1 MTSTDFDIFGR
12 ITKRYVTLDADGT
25 ADPLVTRYDVA
36 QAPRTRPQISLKL
49 PNHLPIRRI
58 SKGARIIPA
67 EEGDP
72 CIISRRGS
80 LFVVWA
86 FTEGIP
92 FTEGCP

>member
-12 ITKRYVTLDADGT
+12 ITKRYTTLAGDGT
-25 ADPLVTRYDVA
+25 SDPLLTRYDVVP
-36 QAPRTRPQISLKL
+36 APRTRPQMSLKL

-72 CIISRRGS
+72 CIISRRAN

-86 FTEGIP
+86 FTEGVP
-92 FTEGCP
+92 FVEACP